1 MKSKTILSVVLLL
14 FILLASVEADSNL
27 RDSKKWKEYK
37 NQHNFGILHEDFDK
51 KAYEIFL
58 NNYNNDAIYFKTIC
72 FKI

>member
-51 KAYEIFL
+51 KAYEIF
-58 NNYNNDAIYFKTIC
+58 
-72 FKI
+72 